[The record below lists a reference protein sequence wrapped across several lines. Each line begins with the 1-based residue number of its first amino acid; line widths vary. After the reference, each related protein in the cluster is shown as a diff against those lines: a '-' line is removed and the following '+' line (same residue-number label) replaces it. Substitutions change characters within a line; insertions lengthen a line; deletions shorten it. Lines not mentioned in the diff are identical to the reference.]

1 MFKEAICMATDCD
14 HYLMKYAFS
23 FVKDQAPISNDK
35 ETFQNKEESGWTL
48 FFKLCWLIITLEN
61 VVKIIGIVG
70 ITYGTIVIIKRLT
83 RAKTPRTYEISQV
96 TGQPIQTNINIHQ
109 SANRRS
115 RSTLGIQSPS
125 QPEPY
130 KESADIRIWIR
141 KYEILA
147 EGVTEDRK
155 FDLMWANLS
164 EDVQKVMN
172 RYKFSNETSIAYEEL
187 KNTLIT
193 IYESKRGPMD
203 VLAELNKRT
212 QNENETLGQFA
223 SAVESL
229 ANTSFRVHGADNEVC
244 KDLIASQFKKGIR
257 STDVR
262 KNIMLLKTNELKDL
276 LEEAIRIENIY
287 NNNPINEHTAPRRTP
302 SFSYTD
308 SSNGCYNIQTL
319 TADQI
324 SPAIKGNH
332 RENQNRVQG
341 EERYRSYSNDHNTT
355 RCPCGERWP

>member
-1 MFKEAICMATDCD
+1 MATDCD
-14 HYLMKYAFS
+14 HFILKYAFS
-23 FVKDQAPISNDK
+23 FMEDQAPISNEREPSK
-35 ETFQNKEESGWTL
+35 SKEESGWTL

-61 VVKIIGIVG
+61 VVKAIGTLG
-70 ITYGTIVIIKRLT
+70 ITYSTIVIIKRLTSQLT

-96 TGQPIQTNINIHQ
+96 MGQPIQTNINIHQ
-109 SANRRS
+109 SLNRRS
-115 RSTLGIQSPS
+115 RNSLGIQSPS

-130 KESADIRIWIR
+130 KENADIRLWIR

-193 IYESKRGPMD
+193 IYETKRGPMD

-229 ANTSFRVHGADNEVC
+229 ANTSFRVHGTENEVC
-244 KDLIASQFKKGIR
+244 KDLIATQFKKGIR

-262 KNIMLLKTNELKDL
+262 KQIMLLKTNELKDL

-287 NNNPINEHTAPRRTP
+287 NSNRINEANMPTRRTP
-302 SFSYTD
+302 SY
-308 SSNGCYNIQTL
+308 SNGCYTIQTL
-319 TADQI
+319 TADLI
-324 SPAIKGNH
+324 PPEG
-332 RENQNRVQG
+332 R
-341 EERYRSYSNDHNTT
+341 
-355 RCPCGERWP
+355 

>member
-1 MFKEAICMATDCD
+1 MIKEAICMATDCD
-14 HYLMKYAFS
+14 HFILKYAFS
-23 FVKDQAPISNDK
+23 FMEDEALQQEEPYQ
-35 ETFQNKEESGWTL
+35 TKEESGWTL
-48 FFKLCWLIITLEN
+48 FFKLCWIIMTMEN
-61 VVKIIGIVG
+61 LLKAIGILG
-70 ITYGTIVIIKRLT
+70 ITYGTIHIASRLTRKLT
-83 RAKTPRTYEISQV
+83 RAKTTRTLEISQV

-109 SANRRS
+109 SASRRS
-115 RSTLGIQSPS
+115 RSTLGIQTLS

-141 KYEILA
+141 KYEILT
-147 EGVTEDRK
+147 EGVAEERK

-193 IYESKRGPMD
+193 IYETKRGPMD

-212 QNENETLGQFA
+212 QKENETLGQFA

-229 ANTSFRVHGADNEVC
+229 ANTSFRVHGTENEVC
-244 KDLIASQFKKGIR
+244 KDLIATQFKKGIR

-262 KNIMLLKTNELKDL
+262 KQIMLLKTNELKDL

-287 NNNPINEHTAPRRTP
+287 NSNRINEANMPTRRTP
-302 SFSYTD
+302 SY
-308 SSNGCYNIQTL
+308 SNGCYTIQTL

-324 SPAIKGNH
+324 PPEG
-332 RENQNRVQG
+332 R
-341 EERYRSYSNDHNTT
+341 
-355 RCPCGERWP
+355 